1 VPPRFPHPLQLP
13 GQLLGR
19 PAWET
24 GAPVEELA
32 SRRRPLNR
40 RSAPESPV
48 TPVPP
53 VRPLCRR
60 FIGQVECLQGRG
72 LYVPGDV
79 AVPPPTGL
87 GAPRVEYDASFAVAT
102 HEHLDG
108 VRRQFR
114 RRRYVEECLAG
125 GREEHDLSFPITTH
139 LIATFVHPR

>member
-1 VPPRFPHPLQLP
+1 MGDWRAGRRARQSPPTPKP
-13 GQLLGR
+13 
-19 PAWET
+19 
-24 GAPVEELA
+24 PV
-32 SRRRPLNR
+32 
-40 RSAPESPV
+40 APESPV

-87 GAPRVEYDASFAVAT
+87 GAPRVEYDASFAAAT
-102 HEHLDG
+102 HEHLHG

-125 GREEHDLSFPITTH
+125 GREEHDVSFPITTH
-139 LIATFVHPR
+139 LIATFVHPAVMGPAEQ